1 MGGARHAGCRSLGAT
16 GAQLA
21 EAAPFA
27 IRPEA
32 FQMSALMPLS
42 SLPHS
47 DATGAALDLVF
58 IEGLTMPT
66 VIGIHHTEL
75 HNPQPVRVDLA
86 AGLPRSGA
94 CDSDRI
100 GDTIDYAVLR
110 ERLHRL
116 FAEHQVQLLEALA
129 EEIARITVC
138 EFGAHW
144 VRVAL
149 AKPRKFEDLQAV
161 GVVIERRLQDFNVAA
176 TRTRPAAR
184 VLSLLG
190 EGMVPQRK

>member
-1 MGGARHAGCRSLGAT
+1 
-16 GAQLA
+16 
-21 EAAPFA
+21 
-27 IRPEA
+27 
-32 FQMSALMPLS
+32 MSALMPLPP
-42 SLPHS
+42 LPRH
-47 DATGAALDLVF
+47 DTTGAALDLVF
-58 IEGLTMPT
+58 IEGLTIPT

-75 HNPQPVRVDLA
+75 HDPQPVRVDVA
-86 AGLPRSGA
+86 AGLPRAAA

-161 GVVIERRLQDFNVAA
+161 GVVIERRVEDFDVA
-176 TRTRPAAR
+176 PARNRAGAR
-184 VLSLLG
+184 VLSLIG
-190 EGMVPQRK
+190 EGMVPGRGQAE

>member
-1 MGGARHAGCRSLGAT
+1 
-16 GAQLA
+16 
-21 EAAPFA
+21 
-27 IRPEA
+27 
-32 FQMSALMPLS
+32 MSALMPLPP
-42 SLPHS
+42 LPRHES
-47 DATGAALDLVF
+47 TSAALDLIF
-58 IEGLTMPT
+58 IEGLTIPT
-66 VIGIHHTEL
+66 VIGIHHSEL
-75 HNPQPVRVDLA
+75 HDPQPVRVDLA

-110 ERLHRL
+110 KRLHRL

-144 VRVAL
+144 VRVTL

-161 GVVIERRLQDFNVAA
+161 GVAIERRADDFNGAA
-176 TRTRPAAR
+176 SRARAPAR
-184 VLSLLG
+184 VLSLIG
-190 EGMVPQRK
+190 EGMVPGKK

>member
-1 MGGARHAGCRSLGAT
+1 
-16 GAQLA
+16 
-21 EAAPFA
+21 
-27 IRPEA
+27 
-32 FQMSALMPLS
+32 MPLAP
-42 SLPHS
+42 LPHG
-47 DATGAALDLVF
+47 DAGGAALDLVF
-58 IEGLTMPT
+58 IEGLVLQT
-66 VIGIHHTEL
+66 VIGIHHDEL
-75 HNPQPVRVDLA
+75 HDPQPVRVDLA

-100 GDTIDYAVLR
+100 ADTINYAELR

-116 FAEHQVQLLEALA
+116 AAEHGVRLLEALA

-161 GVVIERRLQDFNVAA
+161 GVVIERRRTDFDCAGA
-176 TRTRPAAR
+176 RARAGAR
-184 VLSLLG
+184 VLSLIG
-190 EGMVPQRK
+190 EGMVPAKK

>member
-1 MGGARHAGCRSLGAT
+1 
-16 GAQLA
+16 
-21 EAAPFA
+21 
-27 IRPEA
+27 
-32 FQMSALMPLS
+32 MSALMPLPPLPRHES
-42 SLPHS
+42 S
-47 DATGAALDLVF
+47 GAALDLIF
-58 IEGLTMPT
+58 IEGLVIPT
-66 VIGIHHTEL
+66 VIGIHHSEL
-75 HNPQPVRVDLA
+75 HDPQPVRVDLA

-144 VRVAL
+144 VRVTL

-161 GVVIERRLQDFNVAA
+161 GVAIERRADDFNCAA
-176 TRTRPAAR
+176 TRARAPAR
-184 VLSLLG
+184 VLSLIG
-190 EGMVPQRK
+190 EGMVPGKK